1 MLRQRIDDAAIET
14 YINAVKTSDSAA
26 ARKQFLKN
34 LLAEADKLGL
44 TVYGQDNLIGHL
56 LLDISIGDSLEIN
69 APGELSLTVMNNCVK
84 IENLK
89 INKFSVADCEM
100 RDSFVNCPQSGLKK
114 FGWRNYSGHNYCSPN
129 DMFDFKLSML
139 PNWLKKLSETAD
151 AIARA
156 KKQIEKTRKIAEIQ
170 ADMLQGTLEALP
182 SSVQA
187 QLPELKC
194 CIQRFPEQ
202 RSFGLWLYN
211 VEVDRPKP
219 SFDDPYK
226 FIFKPGEEY
235 TKFSPDDRVYLET
248 TRRMLDKKK
257 AEARPDVHCRK
268 MRQARSRQN
277 TDQVRIRNL
286 VRLRRSRIQ
295 LAVQGSDVSPGFQEA
310 SESGSGTNRK
320 LGWRVDRLGNA
331 RL

>member
-44 TVYGQDNLIGHL
+44 TVYGQDNLIGYL
-56 LLDISIGDSLEIN
+56 LLDISIGDSLGFN
-69 APGELSLTVMNNCVK
+69 APGKLTLIVMNHCVE
-84 IENLK
+84 IENLT

-114 FGWRNYSGHNYCSPN
+114 FGWHNYSGHNYRSPN
-129 DMFDFKLSML
+129 DVFDFKLAML
-139 PNWLKKLSETAD
+139 PNWLKKLSKTAD

-170 ADMLQGTLEALP
+170 ADMLQGTLEALS

-202 RSFGLWLYN
+202 RSASGFTTS
-211 VEVDRPKP
+211 KSP
-219 SFDDPYK
+219 S
-226 FIFKPGEEY
+226 
-235 TKFSPDDRVYLET
+235 
-248 TRRMLDKKK
+248 
-257 AEARPDVHCRK
+257 
-268 MRQARSRQN
+268 
-277 TDQVRIRNL
+277 
-286 VRLRRSRIQ
+286 
-295 LAVQGSDVSPGFQEA
+295 
-310 SESGSGTNRK
+310 
-320 LGWRVDRLGNA
+320 
-331 RL
+331 